1 MYTVPIHC
9 YSQIVTSVF
18 FFMIAMIDRLGGLN
32 RVNNFLSTLNIKPI
46 DQKNLKSMERRAG
59 QKIEEVAK
67 RSMELAAT
75 DTYKLEME

>member
-1 MYTVPIHC
+1 
-9 YSQIVTSVF
+9 
-18 FFMIAMIDRLGGLN
+18 MIAMIDSLGGPN

-59 QKIEEVAK
+59 QKIEAVAK

-75 DTYKLEME
+75 DTNKLEME

>member
-1 MYTVPIHC
+1 MYTVLIHC
-9 YSQIVTSVF
+9 YSQIVTSI
-18 FFMIAMIDRLGGLN
+18 FFMIAMIDSLGGPN

-75 DTYKLEME
+75 EIYKLEME

>member
-1 MYTVPIHC
+1 MYTVLICC

-18 FFMIAMIDRLGGLN
+18 FMIALIDSLGGPT

-59 QKIEEVAK
+59 QKIEEVAT

-75 DTYKLEME
+75 ETYKLEME

>member
-18 FFMIAMIDRLGGLN
+18 LMIAMIDSLGGPN

>member
-1 MYTVPIHC
+1 MYTVRIHC
-9 YSQIVTSVF
+9 YSQIVTSI
-18 FFMIAMIDRLGGLN
+18 FFMIAMIDSLGGPN
-32 RVNNFLSTLNIKPI
+32 RVNNFLSALNIKTI

-75 DTYKLEME
+75 ETYKLEME